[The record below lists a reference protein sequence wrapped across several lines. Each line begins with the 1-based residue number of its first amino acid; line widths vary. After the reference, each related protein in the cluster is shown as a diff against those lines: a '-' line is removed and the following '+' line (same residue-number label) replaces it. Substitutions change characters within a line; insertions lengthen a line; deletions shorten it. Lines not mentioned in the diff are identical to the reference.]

1 MEMKA
6 KRGRVYPDV
15 NVGDNVI
22 FFEKKP
28 MNNNK
33 QQVSYWS
40 AEKHEILSIETTHG
54 QAFYKVDGQRPL
66 LRHEILKV

>member
-1 MEMKA
+1 MELKA
-6 KRGRVYPDV
+6 KRGRAYPELI
-15 NVGDNVI
+15 VGDYVI
-22 FFEKKP
+22 FFRKKP
-28 MNNNK
+28 MNTNK

-40 AEKHEILSIETTHG
+40 AEKHDILLIETKHG

>member
-1 MEMKA
+1 MLK
-6 KRGRVYPDV
+6 
-15 NVGDNVI
+15 I
-22 FFEKKP
+22 FEKKT

-40 AEKHEILSIETTHG
+40 AEKHEILSIETSHG